1 MATIPPLS
9 GSSPSLTHE
18 SVFGPAMTL
27 SAPSPAAP
35 SAAPVP
41 PVLTWPIFAGLGIEA
56 VVTSRAGGV
65 STGGFGSLNLG
76 LHVGDDA
83 ESVLTNRRR
92 AASAIGASLEDLVFC
107 EQVHRPEVA
116 VVTTADRGRGA
127 VEAADALPG
136 ADALIT
142 LEPGPVLVIMVADCV
157 PIVLFDPVRH
167 ILAGVHAGWT
177 GTVRGVTSAVLER
190 LRALG
195 SDPADLL
202 VGIGPSIHPDR
213 YQVGAD
219 VVEAATARFGDRVG
233 EVVRPDGT
241 GAWNFDLWQ
250 ANLIQLT
257 DAGVPAAQV
266 QLAGLDTGPGTPFFS
281 HRSEAPCGRFAVLAR
296 LSENSESPKSPE
308 EISQ

>member
-1 MATIPPLS
+1 
-9 GSSPSLTHE
+9 
-18 SVFGPAMTL
+18 MTL
-27 SAPSPAAP
+27 SAPSSSSP
-35 SAAPVP
+35 SPGSPTGALA
-41 PVLTWPIFAGLGIEA
+41 PVLTWPIFAGLGLEA
-56 VVTSRAGGV
+56 VVTTRGGGV
-65 STGGFGSLNLG
+65 SSDGYTSLNLG
-76 LHVGDDA
+76 LHVGDDVG
-83 ESVLTNRRR
+83 SVLTNRRR
-92 AASAIGASLEDLVFC
+92 AAAAIGGSIEDLVFC

-116 VVTTADRGRGA
+116 VVTAADRGRGA
-127 VEAADALPG
+127 TSAADAIAG
-136 ADALIT
+136 VDALIT

-157 PIVLFDPVRH
+157 PIVLFDPVRR
-167 ILAGVHAGWT
+167 ILACVHAGWT

-190 LRALG
+190 LRTLG

-219 VVEAATARFGDRVG
+219 VVEAATAAFGARVD

-257 DAGVPAAQV
+257 EAGVPAGQV
-266 QLAGLDTGPGTPFFS
+266 QFAGLDTGPGTPFFS

-296 LSENSESPKSPE
+296 LVSPSESPETPLPE

>member
-1 MATIPPLS
+1 
-9 GSSPSLTHE
+9 
-18 SVFGPAMTL
+18 
-27 SAPSPAAP
+27 
-35 SAAPVP
+35 
-41 PVLTWPIFAGLGIEA
+41 
-56 VVTSRAGGV
+56 VVTTRDGGV
-65 STGGFGSLNLG
+65 STGGYGSLNLG

-83 ESVLTNRRR
+83 DSVLTNRRR
-92 AASAIGASLEDLVFC
+92 AAASIGASIEELVFV
-107 EQVHRPEVA
+107 EQVHGREVA
-116 VVTTADRGRGA
+116 LVTAADRGRGTLD
-127 VEAADALPG
+127 AAGALPG
-136 ADALIT
+136 VDALIT

-157 PIVLFDPVRH
+157 PIVLFDPVRR
-167 ILAGVHAGWT
+167 ILACVHAGWT

-219 VVEAATARFGDRVG
+219 VVEAATATFSGRVG

-241 GAWNFDLWQ
+241 GAWNFDLWR

-257 DAGVPAAQV
+257 EAGVPATQV
-266 QLAGLDTGPGTPFFS
+266 QIAGLDTGPGTPFFS

-296 LSENSESPKSPE
+296 LTPPSLPE
-308 EISQ
+308 EIS